1 MSVGWGV
8 KVNVGI
14 RVSVGLG
21 SRVFVG
27 VREGVRDGDG
37 TCEAVGVA
45 VHLRIRVRVGGTG
58 VQVTNGLVGVM
69 YTIAVMEGVMDAV
82 SVGVGVGTYSEIST
96 AVSAA
101 AVLMGLEKAESTIS
115 CAPIF
120 DALCVPGF
128 ARAAAETMQI
138 RLNPSTPAPK
148 TVRGPE
154 YSRIFTLVALHLRQI
169 KGGFA
174 SLAIG
179 HALSGRKVISR
190 PSIALSKQ
198 PVSGRYNLKMST
210 MFQIVVFLAG
220 FLTVLLTLSSALST
234 FVLPRAARSQLN
246 RIVFGL
252 LRRLFDF
259 ILHFAKTYPRK
270 DAVMAYYAPIG
281 LMLLVPTW
289 YILIMLGFAAMYWA
303 MGVGDFF
310 AAIRLSGSS
319 LLTLGFESNSS
330 FPITLF
336 EFLEA
341 MLGLILV
348 ALLIAYLPTL
358 YSAFSRREQVVNML
372 EVRAGSP
379 PSALEMLLRFHRNQ
393 GLEKLADYWKV
404 WEAWFADVEESHTTL
419 PALIFFRSP
428 RAENS
433 WVTAAGAVLDAAAIT
448 LSTID
453 IPYDVSAALS
463 IRAGFLTFRRIA
475 TYFDIPLP
483 SGSALSRYSHLC
495 GAC

>member
-1 MSVGWGV
+1 M
-8 KVNVGI
+8 
-14 RVSVGLG
+14 
-21 SRVFVG
+21 
-27 VREGVRDGDG
+27 
-37 TCEAVGVA
+37 
-45 VHLRIRVRVGGTG
+45 
-58 VQVTNGLVGVM
+58 
-69 YTIAVMEGVMDAV
+69 
-82 SVGVGVGTYSEIST
+82 
-96 AVSAA
+96 
-101 AVLMGLEKAESTIS
+101 
-115 CAPIF
+115 
-120 DALCVPGF
+120 
-128 ARAAAETMQI
+128 
-138 RLNPSTPAPK
+138 PS
-148 TVRGPE
+148 
-154 YSRIFTLVALHLRQI
+154 ALH
-169 KGGFA
+169 
-174 SLAIG
+174 
-179 HALSGRKVISR
+179 
-190 PSIALSKQ
+190 
-198 PVSGRYNLKMST
+198 
-210 MFQIVVFLAG
+210 IVVFLAG
-220 FLTVLLTLSSALST
+220 LLTVLLTLSSALST

-270 DAVMAYYAPIG
+270 DAIMAYYAPIG

-289 YILIMLGFAAMYWA
+289 YVLILFGYSAMYWA
-303 MGVGDFF
+303 MAVGNFP
-310 AAIRLSGSS
+310 ASLRLSGSS
-319 LLTLGFESNSS
+319 LLTLGFASNST
-330 FPITLF
+330 FPATLF
-336 EFLEA
+336 EFSEA

-448 LSTID
+448 LSSID

-463 IRAGFLTFRRIA
+463 IRAGFLAFRRIA
-475 TYFDIPLP
+475 SYFDIPNPQDPHYPDVPICVERAEFDDVLDRLAAAGLP
-483 SGSALSRYSHLC
+483 LKVDREQAWRDFAGWRVNYDRALILLC
-495 GAC
+495 GLVMAPQAPWSSDRAPQFHSTPMMILKKYKLHTDKEIA